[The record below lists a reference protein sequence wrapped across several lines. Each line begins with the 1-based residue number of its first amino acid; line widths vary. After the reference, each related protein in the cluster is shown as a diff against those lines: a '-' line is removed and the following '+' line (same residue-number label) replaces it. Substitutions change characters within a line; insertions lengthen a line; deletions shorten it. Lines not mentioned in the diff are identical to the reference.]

1 MASNALGAPTETEQA
16 EAYCRVLEQRDLFAF
31 TCVQR
36 PAGEGAIDLLI
47 DPAHP
52 EEGRQVVKETD
63 TWRVRY

>member
-1 MASNALGAPTETEQA
+1 MDGRSFLASTGEWSRA
-16 EAYCRVLEQRDLFAF
+16 EEQRELFAF
-31 TCVQR
+31 TCVQW

-52 EEGRQVVKETD
+52 EEGRQVVKEAE